1 MGSTGLAPTARARP
15 GCPRHEGTGADLLDG
30 PVGQRQGHAAQAAAR
45 RAAAASPRAHRATL
59 HHAPGARRSS
69 CYLAAEAFDHRAAR
83 GGFALH
89 WRSHG
94 LAYGIGI
101 EIEEWLALGD
111 RVVVNGSREYLAQAH
126 ARYPGLIAV
135 NITVRTELLAQ
146 RLRARGREDE
156 QDIQARL
163 ARAQAPFPLPARCR
177 YVDIANDAAPAVAA
191 QALARVIIGA

>member
-1 MGSTGLAPTARARP
+1 MKGQGLIYLMGPSGSGKDTLLRLLPGVLPPQARVRIAQRCITRPARD
-15 GCPRHEGTGADLLDG
+15 EA
-30 PVGQRQGHAAQAAAR
+30 
-45 RAAAASPRAHRATL
+45 
-59 HHAPGARRSS
+59 S
-69 CYLAAEAFDHRAAR
+69 CYLAAEVFDHRAAR